1 MLNIIGQSNLKTAD
15 IRALVHGTTAS
26 DMALAGLAAIGSKQV
41 LYNFCHLGV
50 IEAGGE

>member
-1 MLNIIGQSNLKTAD
+1 MKATD
-15 IRALVHGTTAS
+15 IRALVQGITAS
-26 DMALAGLAAIGSKQV
+26 GMALAGLAAKGNIQV